1 MSKIIIQALGESHFE
16 KKVTRIA
23 SSNIEMLEGY
33 FQSHFQP
40 LLNQW
45 TCLKIIIFKLSNENY
60 NDFSKKRNC

>member
-33 FQSHFQP
+33 FQISLSTSLDSMN
-40 LLNQW
+40 LLEDYH
-45 TCLKIIIFKLSNENY
+45 L
-60 NDFSKKRNC
+60 

>member
-16 KKVTRIA
+16 KVTRIA

-40 LLNQW
+40 L
-45 TCLKIIIFKLSNENY
+45 FDS
-60 NDFSKKRNC
+60 